1 MIRKKI
7 HHAPREAP
15 PARGEAVAL
24 PDAFA
29 AVDRLRASRDQ
40 DALVGLLAEQSPVYA
55 GRSTG
60 ETERLRG
67 YVLASFETA
76 GLPASALP
84 FVIEELAIGLNP
96 YPVAAAAKAVRG
108 AHELPQRITAWLL
121 EAIDRIRTCDDVVC
135 FYCGAGP
142 GKETVKKNSE
152 TTALMELFRTLA
164 WLGPTA
170 HEAEAP
176 LKAMLERRPAGFSA
190 PVAAE
195 IEAALAAVSGA
206 GQPAPAH
213 CCGGSGA
220 PIAFKP
226 RAEAPT
232 GFDIRAVQL
241 QDQDGAVFSF
251 GDFFLG
257 RPAVLTFF
265 YTRCMNPN
273 KCSLTITKL
282 ARLQQRLAAEGSPG
296 RFSVASISYD
306 PAFDLPSRLRAYGEA
321 RGMAFDDRT
330 RLLRTTGP
338 FEPLQRWLDLG
349 VGFGST
355 TVNQHRL
362 DLVVLDER
370 ANPTTTISR
379 VQWDEDDIVSAL
391 NAGAPQQRCSS
402 VGFRTSS
409 G

>member
-1 MIRKKI
+1 MVRQRI
-7 HHAPREAP
+7 HRALNEASLV
-15 PARGEAVAL
+15 RGEAVAL

-29 AVDRLRASRDQ
+29 AVDRLRASRDR

-55 GRSTG
+55 GRGSG

-67 YVLASFETA
+67 YILASFETA

-84 FVIEELAIGLNP
+84 FVIEELEIGLNP

-108 AHELPQRITAWLL
+108 AHEPPERITALL
-121 EAIDRIRTCDDVVC
+121 LDAIDRTRTCDDVVC
-135 FYCGAGP
+135 FDRGADP
-142 GKETVKKNSE
+142 GKETSKRTAE

-164 WLGPTA
+164 WLGPA
-170 HEAEAP
+170 AREAEAP

-195 IEAALAAVSGA
+195 IKAALAAVSAA
-206 GQPAPAH
+206 GRPARAH

-220 PIAFKP
+220 PVAFEP
-226 RAEAPT
+226 RAQTPI
-232 GFDIRAVQL
+232 GFDIRVL
-241 QDQDGAVFSF
+241 QMEDQDGAVFSF

-257 RPAVLTFF
+257 RASVLTFF
-265 YTRCMNPN
+265 YTRCMNPT

-282 ARLQQRLAAEGSPG
+282 ARLQQRLIAEGLQH
-296 RFSVASISYD
+296 RFGIAAVSYD
-306 PAFDLPSRLRAYGEA
+306 PAFDRPARLRAYGEA
-321 RGMAFDDRT
+321 RGMAFDDRNK
-330 RLLRTTGP
+330 LLRTTGS
-338 FEPLQRWLDLG
+338 FESLQRWLDLG

-362 DLVVLDER
+362 DIVVLDDR
-370 ANPTTTISR
+370 GKPATTISR

-391 NAGAPQQRCSS
+391 KAAHCSGNAAP
-402 VGFRTSS
+402 
-409 G
+409 

>member
-1 MIRKKI
+1 MR
-7 HHAPREAP
+7 RC
-15 PARGEAVAL
+15 
-24 PDAFA
+24 
-29 AVDRLRASRDQ
+29 
-40 DALVGLLAEQSPVYA
+40 GL
-55 GRSTG
+55 
-60 ETERLRG
+60 
-67 YVLASFETA
+67 
-76 GLPASALP
+76 
-84 FVIEELAIGLNP
+84 
-96 YPVAAAAKAVRG
+96 
-108 AHELPQRITAWLL
+108 
-121 EAIDRIRTCDDVVC
+121 
-135 FYCGAGP
+135 AGP
-142 GKETVKKNSE
+142 GYRGEGCFDLRRNLRGKTG
-152 TTALMELFRTLA
+152 
-164 WLGPTA
+164 WP
-170 HEAEAP
+170 P
-176 LKAMLERRPAGFSA
+176 LEHGLERRFRRMGFRSKPGQGTKQFHQRRCLGGAG
-190 PVAAE
+190 AA
-195 IEAALAAVSGA
+195 IETALAAVSGA

-220 PIAFKP
+220 PIAFRP
-226 RAEAPT
+226 RAQTPI

-257 RPAVLTFF
+257 RASVLSFF

-282 ARLQQRLAAEGSPG
+282 ARLQQRLIAEGSHG

-321 RGMAFDDRT
+321 RGMTFDDRN

-362 DLVVLDER
+362 DIVVLDDS
-370 ANPTTTISR
+370 ANPATTISR

-391 NAGAPQQRCSS
+391 KAAHRRGDAAP
-402 VGFRTSS
+402 
-409 G
+409 

>member
-7 HHAPREAP
+7 HRALKEAAH
-15 PARGEAVAL
+15 ARGEAVAL
-24 PDAFA
+24 LDVFA

-55 GRSTG
+55 GRGSG

-67 YVLASFETA
+67 YILASFETA

-84 FVIEELAIGLNP
+84 FVIEELEIGLNA

-108 AHELPQRITAWLL
+108 AHELPERITALL
-121 EAIDRIRTCDDVVC
+121 LDAIDRTRTCDDVVC
-135 FYCGAGP
+135 FDRGAGP
-142 GKETVKKNSE
+142 SP

-176 LKAMLERRPAGFSA
+176 LRAMLERQPAGFSA
-190 PVAAE
+190 QVGAE
-195 IEAALAAVSGA
+195 IETALAAVSGA
-206 GQPAPAH
+206 GRPAPAH

-220 PIAFKP
+220 PIAFRP
-226 RAEAPT
+226 RAQTPI
-232 GFDIRAVQL
+232 GFDIRTVQL

-257 RPAVLTFF
+257 RASVLSFF

-282 ARLQQRLAAEGSPG
+282 ARLQQRLAAEGSHG

-306 PAFDLPSRLRAYGEA
+306 PAFDRPSRLRAYGEA
-321 RGMAFDDRT
+321 RGMAFDDRN

-362 DLVVLDER
+362 DLVVLDHS

-391 NAGAPQQRCSS
+391 KAAHRRGDAAP
-402 VGFRTSS
+402 
-409 G
+409 

>member
-1 MIRKKI
+1 MIRKRI
-7 HHAPREAP
+7 HRALKEASL
-15 PARGEAVAL
+15 ARGEAVAL

-55 GRSTG
+55 GRGSG

-67 YVLASFETA
+67 YVLASFETV

-84 FVIEELAIGLNP
+84 FVIEELEIGLNP

-108 AHELPQRITAWLL
+108 AHELPERITALL
-121 EAIDRIRTCDDVVC
+121 LDAIDRTRTCDDVVC
-135 FYCGAGP
+135 FDRGAG
-142 GKETVKKNSE
+142 KEISQ

-176 LKAMLERRPAGFSA
+176 LRAMLERRPAGFSA
-190 PVAAE
+190 QVAAE
-195 IEAALAAVSGA
+195 IETALAAVSGA
-206 GQPAPAH
+206 GQPARAR

-220 PIAFKP
+220 AIACKP
-226 RAEAPT
+226 RAPT
-232 GFDIRAVQL
+232 PIGFDIRALQL

-282 ARLQQRLAAEGSPG
+282 ARLQQRLAAEGAHG
-296 RFSVASISYD
+296 CFSVASISYD

-321 RGMAFDDRT
+321 RGMAFDDRN

-362 DLVVLDER
+362 DLVVLDEL
-370 ANPTTTISR
+370 ANPATTISR

-391 NAGAPQQRCSS
+391 KAAHRSCDAAP
-402 VGFRTSS
+402 
-409 G
+409 

>member
-1 MIRKKI
+1 MIRKRI
-7 HHAPREAP
+7 HHALREAP
-15 PARGEAVAL
+15 HSRGEAVAL

-29 AVDRLRASRDQ
+29 AVDRLRASHDQ

-55 GRSTG
+55 GRGTG

-67 YVLASFETA
+67 YILASFETA

-84 FVIEELAIGLNP
+84 FVIEELEIGLNP

-108 AHELPQRITAWLL
+108 ALELPERITALLL
-121 EAIDRIRTCDDVVC
+121 EAIDRTRTCDDVVC
-135 FYCGAGP
+135 FDRGAGP
-142 GKETVKKNSE
+142 GKEISQ

-176 LKAMLERRPAGFSA
+176 LKAMLKRRPAGFSA

-195 IEAALAAVSGA
+195 IETALAAVSGA
-206 GQPAPAH
+206 GQLARAH

-226 RAEAPT
+226 RAETPI
-232 GFDIRAVQL
+232 GFDIRTVQL

-282 ARLQQRLAAEGSPG
+282 ARLQQRLAAEGSHG

-306 PAFDLPSRLRAYGEA
+306 PAFDLPCRLRAYGEA
-321 RGMAFDDRT
+321 RGMAFDDRN
-330 RLLRTTGP
+330 RMLRTTGP

-362 DLVVLDER
+362 DIFVLDER
-370 ANPTTTISR
+370 ATPTATISR

-391 NAGAPQQRCSS
+391 KAAHRRGDAAR
-402 VGFRTSS
+402 
-409 G
+409 